1 MYYFRQARRRRGA
14 PAAPAAQPFGAP
26 STSMGGGG
34 IGPKLQPG
42 PKSKPML
49 SVMSPTKE
57 KDPVEVLRGHDSK
70 HTAVGHEEP
79 RQQPNTATDTTPAAK
94 NASVLHA
101 AADNGSPLG
110 KQPPQQQQAAEA
122 AGAVPAAPAADVT
135 VGSIEWHLQQA
146 ERLQEQLDTQRSQ
159 SAL

>member
-1 MYYFRQARRRRGA
+1 
-14 PAAPAAQPFGAP
+14 
-26 STSMGGGG
+26 
-34 IGPKLQPG
+34 
-42 PKSKPML
+42 ML

-57 KDPVEVLRGHDSK
+57 KDPAEVLRGHDSK
-70 HTAVGHEEP
+70 QTAVGHEEP
-79 RQQPNTATDTTPAAK
+79 RQQPKTATDTTPAAK

-122 AGAVPAAPAADVT
+122 AATVPAAAAAD

-146 ERLQEQLDTQRSQ
+146 EKLQEQLDTQRSQ